1 MLGLPDLFQP
11 QMNFFK
17 KLRGER
23 LILTLSIKLRGKRR
37 EDREELLIRT
47 DTEELTSNHQVKNS
61 KKTN

>member
-1 MLGLPDLFQP
+1 
-11 QMNFFK
+11 MNFFK